1 MNGLTFFAAAVL
13 LLQLSGVAAAQQPTS
28 GATGHHKSST
38 RVIKGAIVGAAIGAT
53 AAIIGGAALCD
64 GSHCATSGYVV
75 LGILG
80 GGLGAAAGAGIASIP
95 EIDARPVPLRR
106 AGYARGL
113 FVRVPFG
120 RR

>member
-1 MNGLTFFAAAVL
+1 MNRLTLVAAAML
-13 LLQLSGVAAAQQPTS
+13 LLQLSGIAAAQQPTS
-28 GATGHHKSST
+28 GATGHHRSRT
-38 RVIKGAIVGAAIGAT
+38 RVLKGAIVGAAIGAT
-53 AAIIGGAALCD
+53 VAVVGGTALCD

-95 EIDARPVPLRR
+95 EIDARPMPLRR
-106 AGYARGL
+106 AGYARGFFL
-113 FVRVPFG
+113 RVPIG